1 MNRIEN
7 KWLSFRE
14 KVISPQAGEAQIT
27 DMRHAFYAGAMTI
40 LSITEEATNET
51 EQVGETMIGN
61 MYNEM
66 ARYRLKVLEECGACP
81 TTK

>member
-1 MNRIEN
+1 MNRIEKN
-7 KWLSFRE
+7 WLKFRE
-14 KVISPQAGEAQIT
+14 KVISADAGEGQVT
-27 DMRHAFYAGAMTI
+27 DMRHSFYAGVMTV

-66 ARYRLKVLEECGACP
+66 ARYRLKVLEEACACP